1 MRCPWHQHQFKN
13 VSWLNLP
20 YPSPSCSTCGV
31 GSLLPRPVSWDALN
45 GRVEEVTLK
54 SSDGFLPSL
63 IIKLCANQSQ
73 LCLFLNMFIPVVVVI
88 IIM

>member
-1 MRCPWHQHQFKN
+1 MVESALSVPLLLKLWGGQ
-13 VSWLNLP
+13 
-20 YPSPSCSTCGV
+20 PSPT
-31 GSLLPRPVSWDALN
+31 PVSWDALN
-45 GRVEEVTLK
+45 GHVEEVTLK